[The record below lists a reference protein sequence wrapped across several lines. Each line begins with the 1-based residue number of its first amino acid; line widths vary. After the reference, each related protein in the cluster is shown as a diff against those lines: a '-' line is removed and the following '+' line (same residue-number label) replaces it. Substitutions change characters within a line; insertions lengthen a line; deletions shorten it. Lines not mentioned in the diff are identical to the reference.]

1 MRSRRRTAAP
11 DTVLGAAGPGLAR
24 VRAVR
29 EAIGATARLLVDCHC
44 RFTAATAP
52 PIAEELA
59 RLGVG
64 WFEEPVQ
71 PRTAAA
77 DLATIARRVRMPV
90 AGGES
95 GYGRDFFD
103 ELLDRGAVAV
113 IMPDIKHCGGVAEA
127 VRAGRSALGRGGG
140 FSLHSPSGP
149 VSLLAGAHVTAA
161 VPDALPLE
169 HAVDEVDW
177 RADLIDPAERIEA
190 GRLLLPPVPASAPPS
205 TGAPFSVTAGP
216 GHLERPFREPK
227 KLGFVPW
234 IEDQKSAARG
244 ELTAPKMRHVA
255 HEVSALGHEA
265 QQSGIHGERLDLIER
280 NPPECQ
286 RFGRHREGIGVPR
299 LEQEAD
305 VVVIVGGDAAAGSG
319 AAVDVEI
326 DDVVQQ
332 WSHREA
338 RLLGRLPARDRKR
351 IRVAVGVAAEL
362 QPPADLGVVGQQHAR
377 RGAVDHQ
384 GGAGDVTVVPAV
396 ALEAARLAQHEAAE
410 AGLVLVGVAGLVA
423 VERGEQPFAVQG
435 AAQATAGTARPSRSK
450 IGGNVWRRCER
461 VAASM

>member
-1 MRSRRRTAAP
+1 MRVQLQQFATVTATPRTTWVFALLSDGEGTDTTVELTLGDRSARVAETLAELLAALAGVGLAGEGDIAERLGLAADRLRRDVVLATATSALRNAVTQLGAARAGVSLHRFLGAGPVASVELYANINRALFATDRTPADFARAAERAARAGFRSFKCAPFDEVARSLRDTEDHENGAWSRARWPPFSDQVTPAAAP

-59 RLGVG
+59 RLEVG

-127 VRAGRSALGRGGG
+127 VRAGRSAAGRGGG

-177 RADLIDPAERIEA
+177 RADLLDPVERIE
-190 GRLLLPPVPASAPPS
+190 GGCLLLPP
-205 TGAPFSVTAGP
+205 GP
-216 GHLERPFREPK
+216 GL
-227 KLGFVPW
+227 
-234 IEDQKSAARG
+234 
-244 ELTAPKMRHVA
+244 
-255 HEVSALGHEA
+255 
-265 QQSGIHGERLDLIER
+265 
-280 NPPECQ
+280 
-286 RFGRHREGIGVPR
+286 
-299 LEQEAD
+299 
-305 VVVIVGGDAAAGSG
+305 G
-319 AAVDVEI
+319 AALDWRS
-326 DDVVQQ
+326 VQR
-332 WSHREA
+332 H
-338 RLLGRLPARDRKR
+338 GRTWTP
-351 IRVAVGVAAEL
+351 
-362 QPPADLGVVGQQHAR
+362 
-377 RGAVDHQ
+377 
-384 GGAGDVTVVPAV
+384 
-396 ALEAARLAQHEAAE
+396 
-410 AGLVLVGVAGLVA
+410 
-423 VERGEQPFAVQG
+423 
-435 AAQATAGTARPSRSK
+435 
-450 IGGNVWRRCER
+450 
-461 VAASM
+461 